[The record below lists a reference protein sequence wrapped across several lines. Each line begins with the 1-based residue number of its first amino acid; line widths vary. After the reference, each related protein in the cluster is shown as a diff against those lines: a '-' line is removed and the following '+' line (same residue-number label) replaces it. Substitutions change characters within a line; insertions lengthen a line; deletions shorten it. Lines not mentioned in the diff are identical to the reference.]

1 MIAENQREYGRR
13 TIFEGLHGR
22 VATDTVQSAHALV
35 CGVTGVYF
43 GEFDGGAR
51 GSKRVAG
58 GVPSRFHVLAVATP
72 EKSVT
77 KGLLLEGKK

>member
-1 MIAENQREYGRR
+1 MIAKNQREHRRR
-13 TIFEGLHGR
+13 TIFEGLHSR
-22 VATDTVQSAHALV
+22 VATDTVQAAHALV
-35 CGVTGVYF
+35 GGVTGVDF

-77 KGLLLEGKK
+77 KGLLL